1 MATVSG
7 ISSTGT
13 LNAPGVGSGLDI
25 KTLVTNL
32 MAVEQQ
38 PLKNLTTQEAKYQAK
53 LSSLGSI
60 SGALSSLQVAAK
72 ALASASAVN
81 NSASVSDST
90 VLTVT
95 AGSEAQ
101 AGKYS
106 VTVNKLAQPQKLLA
120 AGVSSSISAIGSN
133 TVPTTL
139 TFSFGT
145 ITGTPD
151 GSGSYPSPTTFAAN
165 AAKTPV
171 AVLITSSNNTLAGI
185 RDAIN
190 AAGAGV
196 TASIIN
202 DGGASPYRLT
212 ITSNDTGL
220 ANSLKISSSDDSAV
234 AGTIGALLAYNPAST
249 DGTAG
254 TQKLSQTQ
262 VARDADLTIDGVAI
276 TSASNT
282 VAEAIQGVTLTL
294 AKEAATS
301 QVTIARNTSG
311 ITTSLGAL
319 VSAYNTVN
327 SAIARP
333 TAKGAVLQ
341 GDSGVLALQRQVVN
355 LLGGIY
361 NSGGAYTRMSD
372 LGVSFQKD
380 GTLVLD
386 SAKLATAMSANTVG
400 VAALTTALG
409 NAIDSAATGLIG
421 SSGPISTKTASIN
434 LSIKA
439 IGTRRTEMQ
448 SHLDDV
454 QARYTKQFSALDTL
468 ISNMNATSTYLTQQL
483 ASISN
488 MLKN

>member
-1 MATVSG
+1 MATLSG

-13 LNAPGVGSGLDI
+13 LNAPGVGSGLDVQG
-25 KTLVTNL
+25 LVTKL
-32 MAVEQQ
+32 IAVEQQ
-38 PLKNLTTQEAKYQAK
+38 PLTKLATQEAKYQAK

-72 ALASASAVN
+72 ALASASAVS
-81 NSASVSDST
+81 NSAGASDSS
-90 VLTVT
+90 VLTAT
-95 AGSEAQ
+95 AGSAAQ

-120 AGVSSSISAIGSN
+120 AGVASTSSAIGSGSD
-133 TVPTTL
+133 TTL
-139 TFSFGT
+139 TFSFGS

-151 GSGSYPSPTTFAAN
+151 GAGSYPSPTTFAAN

-212 ITSNDTGL
+212 LTSNDTGL

-254 TQKLSQTQ
+254 VQKLSQTQ
-262 VARDADLTIDGVAI
+262 VARNADLTIDGVAI

-282 VAEAIQGVTLTL
+282 VAEAIQGVTLSLT
-294 AKEAATS
+294 KEATS
-301 QVTIARNTSG
+301 QVTVARNTSG
-311 ITTSLGAL
+311 ISSSLSAL
-319 VSAYNTVN
+319 VQAYNSVN
-327 SAIARP
+327 STIAGP
-333 TAKGAVLQ
+333 TAKGALMQ
-341 GDSGVLALQRQVVN
+341 GDSAVLGLQRQVVN
-355 LLGGIY
+355 LLGSVN
-361 NSGGAYTRMSD
+361 NSGGAYTRLSD

-380 GTLVLD
+380 GKLLLD
-386 SAKLATAMSANTVG
+386 SAKLGAALSANAAG
-400 VAALTTALG
+400 VAALTIAIG
-409 NAIDSAATGLIG
+409 QAIDTAATGLIG
-421 SSGPISTKTASIN
+421 PSGPISTKSSSIN
-434 LSIKA
+434 ESIKA
-439 IGTRRTEMQ
+439 IGSRRTKIQ

-454 QARYTKQFSALDTL
+454 QARYTKQFSALDTV
-468 ISNMNATSTYLTQQL
+468 ISNMNSTSAYLTQQL
-483 ASISN
+483 ANISN

>member
-1 MATVSG
+1 
-7 ISSTGT
+7 

-25 KTLVTNL
+25 KTLVSNL

-38 PLKNLTTQEAKYQAK
+38 PLKNLTTQEAKYQSK

-81 NSASVSDST
+81 NSASVSDGS
-90 VLTVT
+90 VLTAT
-95 AGSEAQ
+95 AGSQAQ

-120 AGVSSSISAIGSN
+120 AGVASTSSAIGSGSD
-133 TVPTTL
+133 TTL
-139 TFSFGT
+139 TFTFGT
-145 ITGTPD
+145 ITGAPD
-151 GSGSYPSPTTFAAN
+151 GAGSYPSPTTFAAN

-171 AVLITSSNNTLAGI
+171 AVIITSSNNTLAGI

-196 TASIIN
+196 TAGIIN
-202 DGGASPYRLT
+202 DGGTSPYRLT

-234 AGTIGALLAYNPAST
+234 AGTIGALLAYNPASA

-262 VARDADLTIDGVAI
+262 AARNADLIIDGVAI

-294 AKEAATS
+294 AKEATS
-301 QVTIARNTSG
+301 QVTVARNTSG
-311 ITTSLGAL
+311 ISTSLSAL

-355 LLGGIY
+355 LLGGLY
-361 NSGGAYTRMSD
+361 NSGGAYTRLSD

-380 GTLVLD
+380 GSLVLD
-386 SAKLATAMSANTVG
+386 SAKLGTALSANTAA

-421 SSGPISTKTASIN
+421 SAGPISTKTESIN

-439 IGTRRTEMQ
+439 IGSRRTAMQ

-454 QARYTKQFSALDTL
+454 QARYMKQFSALDTL
-468 ISNMNATSTYLTQQL
+468 MSNMNATSTYLTQQL

>member
-25 KTLVTNL
+25 KTLVSNL

-38 PLKNLTTQEAKYQAK
+38 PLKNLTTQEAKYQSK

-81 NSASVSDST
+81 NSASSSDSS
-90 VLTVT
+90 VLTAT
-95 AGSEAQ
+95 AGSAAQ
-101 AGKYS
+101 PGAYS

-120 AGVSSSISAIGSN
+120 AGVASTSSAIGSGSD
-133 TVPTTL
+133 TTL

-151 GSGSYPSPTTFAAN
+151 GAGSYPDPTTFAAN

-212 ITSNDTGL
+212 ITSTDTGL

-249 DGTAG
+249 SGTAG

-262 VARDADLTIDGVAI
+262 VARNADLSIDGVVI

-333 TAKGAVLQ
+333 TAKGAVMQ
-341 GDSGVLALQRQVVN
+341 GDSGVLALQRQMVN
-355 LLGGIY
+355 LLGGLY
-361 NSGGAYTRMSD
+361 NSGGAYTRLSD

-386 SAKLATAMSANTVG
+386 SVKLGAAMSANTAG

-409 NAIDSAATGLIG
+409 NAIDTAATGLIG
-421 SSGPISTKTASIN
+421 SSGPISTKTESIN

>member
-234 AGTIGALLAYNPAST
+234 PGSIGALLAYNPAST

-262 VARDADLTIDGVAI
+262 AARNADLTIDGVAI

-282 VAEAIQGVTLTL
+282 VAEAIQGVTLNL
-294 AKEAATS
+294 AKEATS
-301 QVTIARNTSG
+301 HVTVARNTSG
-311 ITTSLGAL
+311 ISNSLSAL
-319 VSAYNTVN
+319 VNAYNSVN

-355 LLGGIY
+355 LLSGLY
-361 NSGGAYTRMSD
+361 NSGGAYTRLSD

-386 SAKLATAMSANTVG
+386 SAKLGTAMSASAAG

-409 NAIDSAATGLIG
+409 TAIDSAATGLIG
-421 SSGPISTKTASIN
+421 SAGPISTKTESIN

-439 IGTRRTEMQ
+439 IGTRRTAIQ
-448 SHLDDV
+448 SHIDDV
-454 QARYTKQFSALDTL
+454 QARYMKQFSALDTL
-468 ISNMNATSTYLTQQL
+468 MSNMNATSTYLTQQL

>member
-25 KTLVTNL
+25 KTLVSNL

-38 PLKNLTTQEAKYQAK
+38 PLKNLTTQEAKYQSK

-72 ALASASAVN
+72 GLASASAVN
-81 NSASVSDST
+81 NSASVSDSS
-90 VLTVT
+90 VLTAT
-95 AGSEAQ
+95 AGSQAQ
-101 AGKYS
+101 PGTYS

-120 AGVSSSISAIGSN
+120 AGLASTSSAIGNGSD
-133 TVPTTL
+133 TTL
-139 TFSFGT
+139 TFSFGS

-151 GSGSYPSPTTFAAN
+151 GAGSYPSPSTFAAN

-202 DGGASPYRLT
+202 DGGSSPYRLT

-234 AGTIGALLAYNPAST
+234 PGSIGALLAYNPAST

-262 VARDADLTIDGVAI
+262 AARNADLTIDGVAI

-282 VAEAIQGVTLTL
+282 VAEAIQGVTLNL
-294 AKEAATS
+294 AKEATS
-301 QVTIARNTSG
+301 HVTVARNTSG
-311 ITTSLGAL
+311 ISNSLSAL
-319 VSAYNTVN
+319 VNAYNSVN

-355 LLGGIY
+355 LLSGLY
-361 NSGGAYTRMSD
+361 NSGGAYTRLSD

-386 SAKLATAMSANTVG
+386 SAKLGTAMSASAAG

-409 NAIDSAATGLIG
+409 TAIDSAATGLIG
-421 SSGPISTKTASIN
+421 SAGPISTKTESIN

-439 IGTRRTEMQ
+439 IGTRRTAIQ

-454 QARYTKQFSALDTL
+454 QARYMKQFSALDTL
-468 ISNMNATSTYLTQQL
+468 MSNMNATSTYLTQQL

>member
-1 MATVSG
+1 MATLSG

-13 LNAPGVGSGLDI
+13 LNAPGVGSGLDV
-25 KTLVTNL
+25 KTLVSNL

-38 PLKNLTTQEAKYQAK
+38 PLTKLTSQEAKYQAK
-53 LSSLGSI
+53 LSNLGSI
-60 SGALSSLQVAAK
+60 SGALSSLQLAAK
-72 ALASASAVN
+72 ALASASAVS
-81 NSASVSDST
+81 NSASASDSS
-90 VLTVT
+90 VLTAT
-95 AGSEAQ
+95 AGSAAQ

-120 AGVSSSISAIGSN
+120 AGVASTSSAIGSN

-139 TFSFGT
+139 TFSFGS

-151 GSGSYPSPTTFAAN
+151 GAGSYPSPTTFAAN

-171 AVLITSSNNTLAGI
+171 SVLITSSNNTLAGI

-220 ANSLKISSSDDSAV
+220 ANSLKISSSDDSAM

-254 TQKLSQTQ
+254 VQKLSQTQ
-262 VARDADLTIDGVAI
+262 VARNADLTIDGVAI

-282 VAEAIQGVTLTL
+282 LAEAIQGVTLSLT
-294 AKEAATS
+294 KEATS
-301 QVTIARNTSG
+301 QVTVARNTSG
-311 ITTSLGAL
+311 ITTSLGAM
-319 VSAYNTVN
+319 VNAYNSVN
-327 SAIARP
+327 AAIAGS
-333 TAKGAVLQ
+333 TAKGAVMQ
-341 GDSGVLALQRQVVN
+341 GDSAVLGLQRQVVN
-355 LLGGIY
+355 LLGGV
-361 NSGGAYTRMSD
+361 NNRGGAYTRLSD

-380 GTLVLD
+380 GKLLLD
-386 SAKLATAMSANTVG
+386 SAKLGTAMSSNAAG
-400 VAALTTALG
+400 VAALTASIG
-409 NAIDSAATGLIG
+409 QAIDTAATGLIG
-421 SSGPISTKTASIN
+421 PSGPISTKTESIN

-439 IGTRRTEMQ
+439 IGSRRTQIQ

-468 ISNMNATSTYLTQQL
+468 IASMNSTSAYLTQQL
-483 ASISN
+483 ANISN

>member
-1 MATVSG
+1 M
-7 ISSTGT
+7 
-13 LNAPGVGSGLDI
+13 
-25 KTLVTNL
+25 
-32 MAVEQQ
+32 
-38 PLKNLTTQEAKYQAK
+38 
-53 LSSLGSI
+53 
-60 SGALSSLQVAAK
+60 
-72 ALASASAVN
+72 
-81 NSASVSDST
+81 
-90 VLTVT
+90 
-95 AGSEAQ
+95 
-101 AGKYS
+101 
-106 VTVNKLAQPQKLLA
+106 
-120 AGVSSSISAIGSN
+120 SSI
-133 TVPTTL
+133 TR
-139 TFSFGT
+139 
-145 ITGTPD
+145 
-151 GSGSYPSPTTFAAN
+151 
-165 AAKTPV
+165 AK
-171 AVLITSSNNTLAGI
+171 G
-185 RDAIN
+185 
-190 AAGAGV
+190 
-196 TASIIN
+196 
-202 DGGASPYRLT
+202 
-212 ITSNDTGL
+212 
-220 ANSLKISSSDDSAV
+220 
-234 AGTIGALLAYNPAST
+234 
-249 DGTAG
+249 
-254 TQKLSQTQ
+254 
-262 VARDADLTIDGVAI
+262 
-276 TSASNT
+276 
-282 VAEAIQGVTLTL
+282 
-294 AKEAATS
+294 
-301 QVTIARNTSG
+301 NTSG

>member
-254 TQKLSQTQ
+254 VQKLSQTQ
-262 VARDADLTIDGVAI
+262 AARNADLTIDGVHV

-294 AKEAATS
+294 AKEATS
-301 QVTIARNTSG
+301 QVTVARNTSG
-311 ITTSLGAL
+311 ITTSLSAL
-319 VSAYNTVN
+319 VNAYNAVN

-341 GDSGVLALQRQVVN
+341 GDVGVLALQRQVVN
-355 LLGGIY
+355 LLGSVN
-361 NSGGAYTRMSD
+361 NSGGAYTRLSD
-372 LGVSFQKD
+372 LGITFQKD
-380 GTLVLD
+380 GSLVLD
-386 SAKLATAMSANTVG
+386 SAKLGTAMSANAAS
-400 VAALTTALG
+400 VAVLTSAIG
-409 NAIDSAATGLIG
+409 QAIDTAATGLIG
-421 SSGPISTKTASIN
+421 PSGPISSKTSSIN

-439 IGTRRTEMQ
+439 VGSRRTAIQ
-448 SHLDDV
+448 SHLDTL

-468 ISNMNATSTYLTQQL
+468 ISNMNSTSAYLTQQL

-488 MLKN
+488 TLKN

>member
-25 KTLVTNL
+25 KTLVSNL

-38 PLKNLTTQEAKYQAK
+38 PLKSLTTQEAKYQSK

-72 ALASASAVN
+72 SLTSASAVSN
-81 NSASVSDST
+81 NASASDST
-90 VLTVT
+90 VLTMT
-95 AGSEAQ
+95 AGSAAQ

-120 AGVSSSISAIGSN
+120 AGVASTSSAIGNGSD
-133 TVPTTL
+133 TTL

-151 GSGSYPSPTTFAAN
+151 GAGSYPSPSTFAAN

-202 DGGASPYRLT
+202 DGGSSPYRLT

-234 AGTIGALLAYNPAST
+234 PGSIGALLAYNPAST

-262 VARDADLTIDGVAI
+262 AARNADLTIDGVAI

-282 VAEAIQGVTLTL
+282 VAEAIQGVTLNL
-294 AKEAATS
+294 AKEATS
-301 QVTIARNTSG
+301 HVTVARNTSG
-311 ITTSLGAL
+311 ISNSLSAL
-319 VSAYNTVN
+319 VNAYNSVN

-355 LLGGIY
+355 LLSGLY
-361 NSGGAYTRMSD
+361 NSGGAYTRLSD

-386 SAKLATAMSANTVG
+386 SAKLGTAMSASAAG

-409 NAIDSAATGLIG
+409 TAIDSAATGLIG
-421 SSGPISTKTASIN
+421 SAGPISTKTESIN

-439 IGTRRTEMQ
+439 IGTRRTAIQ

-454 QARYTKQFSALDTL
+454 QARYMKQFSALDTL
-468 ISNMNATSTYLTQQL
+468 MSNMNATSTYLTQQL

>member
-1 MATVSG
+1 MATLLPSVSA
-7 ISSTGT
+7 TGT
-13 LNAPGVGSGLDI
+13 LNAPGVGSGLDVKGMI
-25 KTLVTNL
+25 TQL
-32 MAVEQQ
+32 MAVEQK
-38 PLKNLTTQEAKYQAK
+38 PLTQLSTQEAKYQAK

-60 SGALSSLQVAAK
+60 SGALSSMQVAAK

-81 NSASVSDST
+81 NSASSSDSS
-90 VLTVT
+90 VLTAT
-95 AGSEAQ
+95 AGSDAQ
-101 AGKYS
+101 PGAYS

-120 AGVSSSISAIGSN
+120 AGVASTSSAIGSGSD
-133 TVPTTL
+133 TTL
-139 TFSFGT
+139 TFSFGS

-151 GSGSYPSPTTFAAN
+151 GAGSYASPTTFAAN

-202 DGGASPYRLT
+202 DGGSSPYRLT

-254 TQKLSQTQ
+254 VQKLSQTQ
-262 VARDADLTIDGVAI
+262 AARNADLTIDGVHV

-294 AKEAATS
+294 AKEATS
-301 QVTIARNTSG
+301 QVTVARNTSG
-311 ITTSLGAL
+311 ITTSLSAL
-319 VSAYNTVN
+319 VNAYNAVN

-341 GDSGVLALQRQVVN
+341 GDVGVLALQRQVVN
-355 LLGGIY
+355 LLGSVN
-361 NSGGAYTRMSD
+361 NSGGAYTRLSD
-372 LGVSFQKD
+372 LGITFQKD
-380 GTLVLD
+380 GSLVLD
-386 SAKLATAMSANTVG
+386 SAKLGTAMSANAAS
-400 VAALTTALG
+400 VAVLTSAIG
-409 NAIDSAATGLIG
+409 QAIDTAATGLIG
-421 SSGPISTKTASIN
+421 PSGPISSKTSSIN

-439 IGTRRTEMQ
+439 VGSRRTAIQ
-448 SHLDDV
+448 SHLDTL

-468 ISNMNATSTYLTQQL
+468 ISNMNSTSAYLTQQL

-488 MLKN
+488 TLKN

>member
-1 MATVSG
+1 MATLLPSVSA
-7 ISSTGT
+7 TGT
-13 LNAPGVGSGLDI
+13 LNAPGVGSGLDVKGMI
-25 KTLVTNL
+25 TQL
-32 MAVEQQ
+32 MAVEQK
-38 PLKNLTTQEAKYQAK
+38 PLTQLSTQEAKYQAK

-60 SGALSSLQVAAK
+60 SGALSSMQVAAK

-81 NSASVSDST
+81 NSASSSDSS
-90 VLTVT
+90 VLTAT
-95 AGSEAQ
+95 AGSDAQ
-101 AGKYS
+101 PGAYS

-120 AGVSSSISAIGSN
+120 AGVASTSSAIGSGSD
-133 TVPTTL
+133 TTL
-139 TFSFGT
+139 TFSFGS

-151 GSGSYPSPTTFAAN
+151 GAGSYASPTTFAAN

-202 DGGASPYRLT
+202 DGGSSPYRLT